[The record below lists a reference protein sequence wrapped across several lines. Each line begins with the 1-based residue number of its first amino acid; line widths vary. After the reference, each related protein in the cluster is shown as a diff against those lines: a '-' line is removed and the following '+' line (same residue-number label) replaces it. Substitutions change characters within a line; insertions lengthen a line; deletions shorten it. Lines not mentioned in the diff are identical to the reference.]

1 MDTALIPTWG
11 ALLKFMNSLQQ
22 LIPFKFIPSLSLK
35 VDLFDAC
42 ISLNKKGLLTI
53 NSQPFN
59 KNASEHRNSYVERGP
74 I

>member
-22 LIPFKFIPSLSLK
+22 LIPSLSLK